1 MNRSVIF
8 WVFFLKKNSQ
18 AAASA
23 YAFSQFFLTR
33 TLNFF
38 HKRMPRTLE
47 ILDACFD
54 QMMKTIMYKH
64 KVVSGKRKQNLGA
77 KSGETTQ

>member
-1 MNRSVIF
+1 
-8 WVFFLKKNSQ
+8 
-18 AAASA
+18 
-23 YAFSQFFLTR
+23 
-33 TLNFF
+33 
-38 HKRMPRTLE
+38 MPRTLE